1 MIVDVSVAFMH
12 APINE
17 RVIVEVP
24 KGVQSTIGYSLLK
37 KALNGTRE
45 ASKMWTDHSAGIPE
59 SWGAFRNDHNPAVF
73 RLENPVET
81 TSHL

>member
-17 RVIVEVP
+17 RVIVKVP
-24 KGVQSTIGYSLLK
+24 KGVQSETGYWLLK

-45 ASKMWTDHSAGIPE
+45 ASKMWTDHSAGILE
-59 SWGAFRNDHNPAVF
+59 GWGAVRNDHNPAMF
-73 RLENPVET
+73 RLEDL
-81 TSHL
+81 H